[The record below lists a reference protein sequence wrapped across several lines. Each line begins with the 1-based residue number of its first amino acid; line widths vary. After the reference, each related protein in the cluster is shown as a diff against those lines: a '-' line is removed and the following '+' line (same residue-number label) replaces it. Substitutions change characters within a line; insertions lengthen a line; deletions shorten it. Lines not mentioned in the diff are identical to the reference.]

1 MLSIDLNGTK
11 IGDAVLES
19 IGQNIPNLQ
28 NLQLVG
34 TSITDQSLKVIAEF
48 KHLRTLAISSCRR
61 LSPEATRKLASC
73 QNLEFLNIQDLNLA
87 NDDLLF
93 LKQLE
98 NLSSL
103 TVGSNSF
110 DEAALKTIEF
120 LALRWVNIDGMKH
133 LDQQELQRVIDSINR

>member
-73 QNLEFLNIQDLNLA
+73 QNLESLIFQDLNLA

-98 NLSSL
+98 NYRLLLWAAIRSRKGAQDNRVLSL
-103 TVGSNSF
+103 EVG
-110 DEAALKTIEF
+110 E
-120 LALRWVNIDGMKH
+120 H
-133 LDQQELQRVIDSINR
+133 QRYETP